1 MSFKHLKASLA
12 SAAAVAPA
20 PGPAAATKPE
30 FIGGTAPSKALLS
43 GAVKRVEDAEA
54 RASALQAE
62 LDRRAPTELTL
73 ELIDSVPGRRRQLTA
88 EAYAELRENLRVNP
102 LVHPIAVRPKLDGR
116 YEVVSGANRLQAYR
130 DMGRATIPVTVLQLA
145 EEQVER
151 ASFFANLITQE
162 LSDYERW
169 QGFKREQEAT
179 GMSQSELARLAGV
192 SDQLV
197 SDLFAFSRLP
207 QKALDEIRTH
217 PQRVGV
223 KLVKELARLSG
234 GERDERVVEAV
245 RLVVR
250 GELKQQ
256 QAAAHARYVP
266 RPPRPVASARR
277 ILAGRFK
284 FAERR
289 TVGSSIRVDFA
300 VDGVDIDRAVER
312 IDALLQEMAAEAL
325 KESTRS

>member
-12 SAAAVAPA
+12 SAAAAAPL
-20 PGPAAATKPE
+20 PVPADTKPE
-30 FIGGTAPSKALLS
+30 FLGGTAPSKALLS

-54 RASALQAE
+54 RAAALQAE
-62 LDRRAPTELTL
+62 LDQRSPAELAL
-73 ELIDSVPGRRRQLTA
+73 ELLDSVPGRRRQLTA

-102 LVHPIAVRPKLDGR
+102 LVHPIAVRPKPDGR
-116 YEVVSGANRLQAYR
+116 YEVVSGENRLQAYR

-151 ASFFANLITQE
+151 AAFFANLITQE

-169 QGFKREQEAT
+169 QGFKREQDAT

-207 QKALDEIRTH
+207 KEALAEIGAH
-217 PQRVGV
+217 PQRIGV

-234 GERDERVVEAV
+234 GERDGRVVEAV
-245 RLVVR
+245 RLVIQ

-256 QAAAHARYVP
+256 QAVAHARAVP
-266 RPPRPVASARR
+266 RAPKPTASARR

-289 TVGSSIRVDFA
+289 AMGSSVRVDFA
-300 VDGVDIDRAVER
+300 AEGVDMAKAIER
-312 IDALLQEMAAEAL
+312 IDALLQDMAAEAL
-325 KESTRS
+325 KDSVRS

>member
-12 SAAAVAPA
+12 SAAVAAPA
-20 PGPAAATKPE
+20 PAPVATKPE

-54 RASALQAE
+54 RAAALQAE
-62 LDRRAPTELTL
+62 LDRRAPTELAL
-73 ELIDSVPGRRRQLTA
+73 ELLDSVPGRRRQLTP

-102 LVHPIAVRPKLDGR
+102 LVHPIAVRPKPDGR
-116 YEVVSGANRLQAYR
+116 YEVVSGENRLQAYR
-130 DMGRATIPVTVLQLA
+130 DMGRSTIPVTVLQLPD
-145 EEQVER
+145 EQVER
-151 ASFFANLITQE
+151 AAFFANLIAQE

-169 QGFKREQEAT
+169 QGFRREQEAT

-192 SDQLV
+192 SDQVV

-207 QKALDEIRTH
+207 KKALEEIRTQ
-217 PQRVGV
+217 PQRIGV

-234 GERDERVVEAV
+234 GERDAQVVEAV

-250 GELKQQ
+250 GEIKQQ
-256 QAAAHARYVP
+256 QAAAFARAKP
-266 RPPRPVASARR
+266 RAPKPTASAKR

-289 TVGSSIRVDFA
+289 AVGSSLRVDFA
-300 VDGVDIDRAVER
+300 ADGVDMERVVER

-325 KESTRS
+325 KEANGT

>member
-12 SAAAVAPA
+12 SAAAAAPIPAPA
-20 PGPAAATKPE
+20 SATPE

-54 RASALQAE
+54 RAAALQAE
-62 LDRRAPTELTL
+62 LDRRAPVEVPLA
-73 ELIDSVPGRRRQLTA
+73 LIDSVPGRRRRLTP
-88 EAYAELRENLRVNP
+88 EAYAELRENLRANP
-102 LVHPIAVRPKLDGR
+102 LVHPIAVRRKPDGR
-116 YEVVSGANRLQAYR
+116 YEVVSGENRLQAYR
-130 DMGRATIPVTVLQLA
+130 DMGRPAIAVTVLELP
-145 EEQVER
+145 EEQVSR
-151 ASFFANLITQE
+151 AAFFANLITQE

-169 QGFKREQEAT
+169 QGFQREQELT
-179 GMSQSELARLAGV
+179 GLSQAELARLAGV

-197 SDLFAFSRLP
+197 SDLFAFARLP
-207 QKALDEIRTH
+207 EEALEAIRAQ
-217 PQRVGV
+217 PQRIGV

-234 GERDERVVEAV
+234 GELDAQVVEAV
-245 RLVVR
+245 RRVIR

-256 QAAAHARYVP
+256 QAVAFARARP
-266 RPPRPVASARR
+266 RAPKPAASAKR

-289 TVGSSIRVDFA
+289 ALGSSVRVDFA
-300 VDGVDIDRAVER
+300 AEGVDMAKAIER

-325 KESTRS
+325 KDAARG

>member
-12 SAAAVAPA
+12 SAAATAPTPAPA
-20 PGPAAATKPE
+20 SGTPE

-54 RASALQAE
+54 RAAALQAE
-62 LDRRAPTELTL
+62 LDRRAPVEVALS
-73 ELIDSVPGRRRQLTA
+73 LIDSVPGRRRRLTA
-88 EAYAELRENLRVNP
+88 EAYAELRENLRANP
-102 LVHPIAVRPKLDGR
+102 LVHPIAVRRKPDGR
-116 YEVVSGANRLQAYR
+116 FEVVSGENRLQAYR
-130 DMGRATIPVTVLQLA
+130 DMGRPAIAVTVLELP
-145 EEQVER
+145 EEQVNR
-151 ASFFANLITQE
+151 AAFFANLITQE

-169 QGFKREQEAT
+169 QGFQREQELT
-179 GMSQSELARLAGV
+179 GLSQAELARLAGI

-197 SDLFAFSRLP
+197 SDLFAFARLP
-207 QKALDEIRTH
+207 KAALEEIRAH
-217 PQRVGV
+217 PQRIGV

-234 GERDERVVEAV
+234 GELDGQVTEAV
-245 RLVVR
+245 RQVIR

-256 QAAAHARYVP
+256 QAVAFVRARP
-266 RPPRPVASARR
+266 RAPKPAASAKR

-289 TVGSSIRVDFA
+289 VVGSSVRVDFA
-300 VDGVDIDRAVER
+300 TDGVDMAKVVER

-325 KESTRS
+325 KDAARS

>member
-1 MSFKHLKASLA
+1 VSFKHLKASLA
-12 SAAAVAPA
+12 SAAAAVPAPA
-20 PGPAAATKPE
+20 PVATTPE

-54 RASALQAE
+54 RAAALQAE
-62 LDRRAPTELTL
+62 LDRRAPTELAL
-73 ELIDSVPGRRRQLTA
+73 ELLDSAPARRRQLTP
-88 EAYAELRENLRVNP
+88 EAYTELRENLRVNP
-102 LVHPIAVRPKLDGR
+102 LVHPIAVRPKPDGR
-116 YEVVSGANRLQAYR
+116 YEVVSGENRLQAYR
-130 DMGRATIPVTVLQLA
+130 DMGRSTIPVTVLQLP

-207 QKALDEIRTH
+207 KKALEEIRTH

-223 KLVKELARLSG
+223 KLVKDLARLSG
-234 GERDERVVEAV
+234 GERDDRVVEAV

-250 GELKQQ
+250 GELRQQ
-256 QAAAHARYVP
+256 QAVAHARSVP
-266 RPPRPVASARR
+266 RAPRPVASARR

-289 TVGSSIRVDFA
+289 TVGSSVRVDFA
-300 VDGVDIDRAVER
+300 TDGVDMDKAVER

-325 KESTRS
+325 KEATRA

>member
-1 MSFKHLKASLA
+1 
-12 SAAAVAPA
+12 
-20 PGPAAATKPE
+20 
-30 FIGGTAPSKALLS
+30 
-43 GAVKRVEDAEA
+43 
-54 RASALQAE
+54 
-62 LDRRAPTELTL
+62 
-73 ELIDSVPGRRRQLTA
+73 
-88 EAYAELRENLRVNP
+88 
-102 LVHPIAVRPKLDGR
+102 
-116 YEVVSGANRLQAYR
+116 VVSGENRLQAYR

-151 ASFFANLITQE
+151 AAFFANLITQE

-207 QKALDEIRTH
+207 KAALEEIGAH
-217 PQRVGV
+217 PQRIGV

-234 GERDERVVEAV
+234 GERDGRVVEAV
-245 RLVVR
+245 RLVIQ

-256 QAAAHARYVP
+256 QAMAHARAVP
-266 RPPRPVASARR
+266 RASKPEASARR

-289 TVGSSIRVDFA
+289 AVGSSVRVDFA
-300 VDGVDIDRAVER
+300 AEGVDMAKAIER
-312 IDALLQEMAAEAL
+312 IDALLQDMAAEAL
-325 KESTRS
+325 KDSVRS